1 MLKLPRFLK
10 HVIVIALFA
19 SAISYIYARRNS
31 FSTPATAITGKLFD
45 YDPNE
50 TWIGP
55 GVGERIEIGRLK
67 DASGKRLED
76 VVDDMS
82 MLVLVDPACAA
93 GKAVSEELTL
103 VRESVNKFG
112 IKTYFVCVTSL
123 TSATNLSE
131 YTESLAPQVP
141 AYAWSDR
148 EVLPP
153 EKLYLMVVPSH
164 ILIDKAGVII
174 RKWPGTS
181 RDESVRRSMAEQITA
196 DTLAEVTSRRSS
208 RKQP

>member
-1 MLKLPRFLK
+1 MKTPPFLK
-10 HVIVIALFA
+10 YLIVIALLA
-19 SAISYIYARRNS
+19 SALSYIYARRNS
-31 FSTPATAITGKLFD
+31 FSTAATPIPGKLFD

-55 GVGERIEIGRLK
+55 TVGERIEIGRLK

-76 VVDDMS
+76 AVDDMS

-123 TSATNLSE
+123 TSASKLSE
-131 YTESLAPQVP
+131 YTESLATQVP
-141 AYAWSDR
+141 AYAWSDTV
-148 EVLPP
+148 VLPP
-153 EKLYLMVVPSH
+153 EKLYMMVVPSH

-181 RDESVRRSMAEQITA
+181 RDESVRRSMAERITA
-196 DTLAEVTSRRSS
+196 DTLAAATSRRSNT
-208 RKQP
+208 KQP